1 MTRMMIKQK
10 GFSLIELLL
19 AGALFSVSAWG
30 MAEVLMSALAADR
43 LAEETAI
50 ASLYAEEGIEALRS
64 IRAKDFDALG
74 MTEASGLA
82 VSSGDWELSGS
93 EDTRGKYQRIISVS
107 EVNRDGSGDIVE
119 NGGDPDHD
127 TRKVAATVLW
137 DVTPSRQDS
146 IVLETYLTR
155 R

>member
-43 LAEETAI
+43 LAEETAV
-50 ASLYAEEGIEALRS
+50 ASLYAEEGMEALRS
-64 IRAKDFDALG
+64 IRARDFDALG
-74 MTEASGLA
+74 TTGASGLA
-82 VSSGDWELSGS
+82 VSGGDWELSGTG
-93 EDTRGKYQRIISVS
+93 DTRGKYRRTISVS

-119 NGGDPDHD
+119 SGGDPDPD
-127 TRKVAATVLW
+127 TRKVTATVLW
-137 DVTPSRQDS
+137 DVAPSREDS
-146 IVLETYLTR
+146 VVLETYLTR